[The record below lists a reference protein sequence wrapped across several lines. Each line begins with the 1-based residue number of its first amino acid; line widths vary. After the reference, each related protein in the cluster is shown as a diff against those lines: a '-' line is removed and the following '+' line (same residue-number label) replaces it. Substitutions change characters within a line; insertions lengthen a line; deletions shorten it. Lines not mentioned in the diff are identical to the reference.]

1 MRRRLHFKV
10 ETKENIVERKR
21 GFTLI
26 ELLAVIVI
34 IGAIG
39 GIATTAIISIINN
52 SKESATLLAINNVKS
67 AAELYSKENSKE
79 IEWITQYKEDGT
91 ETGKFV
97 CMTVRQLI
105 NNGYFDEDFFKED
118 IYHDRLNDNT
128 YIEIKQGI
136 NSDNTKVTIHEDATT
151 QNDCEISAINT
162 TLSEIKLTGSES
174 FTDQINFSVEPK
186 EDIGEVEFSA
196 TYENDKKENIPG
208 NCTNGN
214 CTFDSLKNNTGYK
227 IKVCMSPTG
236 NNTNFTSTVCEIF
249 GLATNEFEYP
259 DITISNSKKWKR
271 SKTVAI
277 TYSDEN
283 IRDKNGIHYFK
294 SKINT
299 NKVNTNEIKT
309 TVTSGNIYEC
319 SSFENGEN
327 NVCNINVTKIK
338 PDTWYKVD
346 GEKVEFLIESH
357 IGKGDNWLITARI
370 QDQTGNYIDSK
381 ENVIR
386 IDTKPPKCDSSGGND
401 SWTNEDIIL
410 TGTCSDE
417 DSGCSKK
424 IITKTVN
431 YSAKGA
437 VNLGKVKDKAGNEY
451 TCPTQDVLVDKDP
464 PKCNVIGGND
474 SSNPVQYKLSVTMEC
489 SDSLSG
495 CKEKITP
502 VTFKGPSSTNKSPG
516 TVYDNAGNSKV
527 CDSVG
532 VYIVMPS
539 KYTCGS
545 VGSTTTYA
553 GLKWYTVSNT
563 NDYCELSLNST
574 SKVSGSY
581 NNAYNNLVN
590 SYFKNNGQ
598 DYNSTLAADFNN
610 SYIISVD
617 TNAGTNG
624 SVSMPT
630 QGFWWYQSGSVRVGK
645 NIITKYLGD
654 KTTLYSGVSYEGNK
668 KKDGKS
674 VSKGDFAAGDK
685 YLSCKNGT
693 EYKINNNLSVN
704 NNSSSARYNTGCN
717 SANGIFSKKYNI
729 FESNSTNSNSTYTYF
744 VRKLNSGNLEDGAVS
759 QYVKSKEL
767 RFESCGGNYNGTN
780 NSIVVKP
787 NNNNNINVS
796 YIGAKGDNN
805 IKDDSLKIKAAGSG
819 ISVAGNNGDGSA
831 GYQVNGDAIS
841 GWSSFNGNGD
851 GKRVLFLNAQVCNYT
866 KSNDSNHTKNK
877 HNQLN
882 GACQLYTY
890 YTGHSTTTVNYYYR
904 LHIKVKQ
911 YREE

>member
-1 MRRRLHFKV
+1 MRHRLHLKV
-10 ETKENIVERKR
+10 EPKENIVEKKQ
-21 GFTLI
+21 GFTLV
-26 ELLAVIVI
+26 ELLAVVVI

-39 GIATTAIISIINN
+39 GIAATAIISIINN
-52 SKESATLLAINNVKS
+52 SKESATIIAINNVKS

-91 ETGKFV
+91 ETGKFI

-105 NNGYFDEDFFKED
+105 NNGYFDDKFFDED
-118 IYHDRLNDNT
+118 IYHDRINDNT
-128 YIEIKQGI
+128 YIEIKRGT
-136 NSDNTKVTIHEDATT
+136 NSDNTDVIIHETASTL
-151 QNDCEISAINT
+151 NDCETEAINSE
-162 TLSEIKLTGSES
+162 LSDIVYSNQKSYTDRLS
-174 FTDQINFSVEPK
+174 FDVYPKKDVGDVNF
-186 EDIGEVEFSA
+186 FA
-196 TYENDKKENIPG
+196 TYEKDNTESSNIDC
-208 NCTNGN
+208 NNGK
-214 CTFDSLKNNTGYK
+214 CLFEKLEDNTGYK
-227 IKVCMSPTG
+227 IKICMRPNNG
-236 NNTNFTSTVCEIF
+236 NTTLKNTVCEYV
-249 GLATNEFEYP
+249 GQATEAFMKPIIKIENANKWKNSKNV
-259 DITISNSKKWKR
+259 TISYDD
-271 SKTVAI
+271 TGI
-277 TYSDEN
+277 YDE
-283 IRDKNGIHYFK
+283 NGIHYFK
-294 SKINT
+294 SEVNAELVSG
-299 NKVNTNEIKT
+299 KVYRCEN
-309 TVTSGNIYEC
+309 
-319 SSFENGEN
+319 FENGNNNTCNSTVSVNGTITEN
-327 NVCNINVTKIK
+327 
-338 PDTWYKVD
+338 TWYKVD
-346 GEKVEFLIESH
+346 GNKTEFKVATHLS
-357 IGKGDNWLITARI
+357 KGNSRIITARI
-370 QDQTGNYIDSK
+370 QDQTGNYMDSK
-381 ENVIR
+381 KNITR
-386 IDTKPPKCDSSGGND
+386 IDTEPPTCISSGGND

-474 SSNPVQYKLSVTMEC
+474 SSNPVQYKLSVTMKC

-495 CKEKITP
+495 CKEKTTP

-590 SYFKNNGQ
+590 SYFKNNGA

-610 SYIISVD
+610 SFIISVD

-693 EYKINNNLSVN
+693 KYEVGNNLTAN
-704 NNSSSARYNTGCN
+704 NNSASISYNTGCN

-796 YIGAKGDNN
+796 YIGANGDNN
-805 IKDDSLKIKAAGSG
+805 IKDNSLKIKAAGSG

-831 GYQVNGDAIS
+831 GYQVNGDDVS
-841 GWSSFNGNGD
+841 KWSSFNGNGD

-877 HNQLN
+877 HNQLG
-882 GACQLYTY
+882 GACQRYTY
-890 YTGHSTTTVNYYYR
+890 YTGYSTTLVNYYYR